1 MSSSSEV
8 KAPAH
13 HESMAMVETVRTI
26 LKNKGN
32 QVWSLSPEDS
42 VYDAVAL
49 MADKSVGALMV
60 LSNGRIEGILS
71 ERDYAR
77 KVVLRDRASKDTPVR
92 DIMTTKVVTVT
103 PDRTIPQCIALMH
116 EHGIRHLPVVE
127 GRKVIGVLSV
137 RDLLRAVVEHHER
150 CIRDLEVERMTMLN
164 PNVSSY

>member
-1 MSSSSEV
+1 MPTGLRTPEQLLAYPPL
-8 KAPAH
+8 KALLEGRAGTPVHAAAPG
-13 HESMAMVETVRTI
+13 E
-26 LKNKGN
+26 
-32 QVWSLSPEDS
+32 S
-42 VYDAVAL
+42 VYEAL
-49 MADKSVGALMV
+49 NRMAELGIGFLVV
-60 LSNGRIEGILS
+60 LEGGQLAGVVS

-92 DIMTTKVVTVT
+92 DIMTTKVVTVA

-127 GRKVIGVLSV
+127 GGKVIGVLSV

-150 CIRDLEVERMTMLN
+150 CIRELEVERMTMLN

>member
-1 MSSSSEV
+1 MPTGMRTPEQLLAYQPL
-8 KAPAH
+8 KALLDAKAGAPVHA
-13 HESMAMVETVRTI
+13 AAP
-26 LKNKGN
+26 G
-32 QVWSLSPEDS
+32 DS
-42 VYDAVAL
+42 VYQAL
-49 MADKSVGALMV
+49 QRMSEHGIGFLVV
-60 LSNGRIEGILS
+60 LDGGDLAGVVS

>member
-1 MSSSSEV
+1 
-8 KAPAH
+8 
-13 HESMAMVETVRTI
+13 
-26 LKNKGN
+26 
-32 QVWSLSPEDS
+32 
-42 VYDAVAL
+42 
-49 MADKSVGALMV
+49 
-60 LSNGRIEGILS
+60 
-71 ERDYAR
+71 
-77 KVVLRDRASKDTPVR
+77 
-92 DIMTTKVVTVT
+92 VT